1 MNGVIKNMT
10 WILFLQLLLSACSF
24 TEEPAL
30 CPYNVRLEY
39 WYAGYPDENVLPM
52 RVNNLQEFLFDEEGN
67 LLRRLNLRG
76 DSLLG
81 HTDELSPGKYHIVVW
96 GNLTDGNKV
105 CTLGNETKYEDMRLV
120 ANRQADDYSENTP
133 RLYYAESELDI
144 RQKGMFF
151 KRIYVTHCH
160 ADLQITVM
168 WRIAKPEFKDRL
180 YMRMR
185 GISSSY
191 GFMEDY
197 HFDAPNEAGPYQI
210 PLIENRLVA
219 HETSAAE
226 NYNDEVVGEFISYR
240 FTNSTHQLW
249 SLWCGN
255 EKVLG
260 ELDLQRYF
268 TRTTDMDYNVEQEFH
283 LLVIVEEDQIIV
295 TEISGDDWEE
305 GGIIG

>member
-105 CTLGNETKYEDMRLV
+105 CTLGNETKYEDMRL
-120 ANRQADDYSENTP
+120 
-133 RLYYAESELDI
+133 
-144 RQKGMFF
+144 
-151 KRIYVTHCH
+151 
-160 ADLQITVM
+160 
-168 WRIAKPEFKDRL
+168 
-180 YMRMR
+180 
-185 GISSSY
+185 
-191 GFMEDY
+191 
-197 HFDAPNEAGPYQI
+197 
-210 PLIENRLVA
+210 
-219 HETSAAE
+219 
-226 NYNDEVVGEFISYR
+226 
-240 FTNSTHQLW
+240 
-249 SLWCGN
+249 
-255 EKVLG
+255 
-260 ELDLQRYF
+260 
-268 TRTTDMDYNVEQEFH
+268 
-283 LLVIVEEDQIIV
+283 
-295 TEISGDDWEE
+295 
-305 GGIIG
+305 

>member
-1 MNGVIKNMT
+1 MAYSETGV
-10 WILFLQLLLSACSF
+10 Q
-24 TEEPAL
+24 
-30 CPYNVRLEY
+30 
-39 WYAGYPDENVLPM
+39 
-52 RVNNLQEFLFDEEGN
+52 
-67 LLRRLNLRG
+67 
-76 DSLLG
+76 
-81 HTDELSPGKYHIVVW
+81 
-96 GNLTDGNKV
+96 
-105 CTLGNETKYEDMRLV
+105 
-120 ANRQADDYSENTP
+120 RQA
-133 RLYYAESELDI
+133 L
-144 RQKGMFF
+144 
-151 KRIYVTHCH
+151 H
-160 ADLQITVM
+160 ADARHLFFLWIYG
-168 WRIAKPEFKDRL
+168 RL
-180 YMRMR
+180 
-185 GISSSY
+185 S
-191 GFMEDY
+191 
-197 HFDAPNEAGPYQI
+197 FDAPNEAGPYQI